1 MKHSFRW
8 YELVTLNGYQLGLS
22 MASNVLSPLLLP
34 AMVFAFMPPEKK
46 NTYTALVYAAG
57 LAMAMFIQPVM
68 GMLSDRSTSKLG
80 RRRPFIIS
88 GVLLNVLSLG
98 VMGASIWFIHSP
110 LNTFFQSSFGVSV
123 SLVVLLAGFVLQ
135 QFSSNISQAG
145 QQGLIPDLVAENQH
159 GFASGIKS
167 FLEML
172 PAVLVLLVAPL
183 VDQKRFW
190 SVIVILMAFSVATML
205 VTVLFTQEEPK
216 ITKIPYP
223 AGKPVLRMLLLTV
236 IFVSITQFSL
246 LLIKGIGSWLQ
257 SETISLELRVA
268 LVGLAGLMGMT
279 GSIFFGVYFGAR
291 VGIGKESVKQKS
303 FIWWVVTR
311 LLFMAAANSVRNFAM
326 FFISDILHVPNPA
339 QVTTYLIAIVFIFML
354 ASSLAG
360 GVLSDRFGRKKLLAI
375 AGILALIGTILLV
388 FSRNLPMLLVAGC
401 FLGLGTG
408 IFMATNWALG
418 TDLAPKMD
426 AGRYLGISNL
436 AGAGAGIIGSS
447 IGGPLADY
455 FNSIQTGLGYSVIFA
470 LYSGLFLLS
479 VLLLPQ
485 IQTSP
490 AVNDETL

>member
-1 MKHSFRW
+1 
-8 YELVTLNGYQLGLS
+8 
-22 MASNVLSPLLLP
+22 
-34 AMVFAFMPPEKK
+34 
-46 NTYTALVYAAG
+46 
-57 LAMAMFIQPVM
+57 
-68 GMLSDRSTSKLG
+68 
-80 RRRPFIIS
+80 
-88 GVLLNVLSLG
+88 
-98 VMGASIWFIHSP
+98 
-110 LNTFFQSSFGVSV
+110 
-123 SLVVLLAGFVLQ
+123 
-135 QFSSNISQAG
+135 
-145 QQGLIPDLVAENQH
+145 
-159 GFASGIKS
+159 
-167 FLEML
+167 
-172 PAVLVLLVAPL
+172 
-183 VDQKRFW
+183 
-190 SVIVILMAFSVATML
+190 
-205 VTVLFTQEEPK
+205 
-216 ITKIPYP
+216 
-223 AGKPVLRMLLLTV
+223 LRMLLLTV